1 MGCREEGSVEGL
13 GWVGSGEV
21 MGCRVEGSVEGVRV
35 GRVVR

>member
-1 MGCREEGSVEGL
+1 MWKVL

-21 MGCRVEGSVEGVRV
+21 MGCKVEGSVEGVRV

>member
-1 MGCREEGSVEGL
+1 ML

-21 MGCRVEGSVEGVRV
+21 TGCRVEGCVEGVRV